1 MGSTMV
7 LEETLTLN
15 DIDDA
20 EDLVRTL
27 RGAGMT
33 ARLSRTTRLDRSL
46 VLTGRVRDFRSLFSG
61 EIVQVADPGLKEGY
75 KHTLADI
82 EKTVESVA
90 AFMAEHP
97 PGVPFPDDAGQDLIR
112 PVMEAL
118 EKDGA
123 GETIPD
129 ETAEQFVHWIR
140 ALALLQ
146 SNGLIE
152 IREDGEMAL
161 QRHADPDDL
170 VMSLPFALVYEAEPE
185 SLGTYGIRVMM
196 TIASVPLCRVTFGAD
211 AIAGMDIGEVDA
223 LIADL
228 EIDEEE
234 YDAFMERLSVKMI
247 VVERVLECI
256 EERGTATAM
265 EIYEMM
271 KGEPLTTG
279 EGEIT
284 LKLDLDY
291 LRDLLADLFKAR
303 VVRRSGAAFR
313 IAS

>member
-1 MGSTMV
+1 MV

-15 DIDDA
+15 EIDDA

-33 ARLSRTTRLDRSL
+33 ARITRATELDRSL
-46 VLTGRVRDFRSLFSG
+46 MVTGRVRDFKSFFAG
-61 EIVQVADPGLKEGY
+61 EIRQVADPALKEEY
-75 KHTLADI
+75 THTLAGV

-97 PGVPFPDDAGQDLIR
+97 AGVPFPPDAGQDLIR

-118 EKDGA
+118 QEDSA
-123 GETIPD
+123 GETLPD

-152 IREDGEMAL
+152 TREDEEMAL

-170 VMSLPFALVYEAEPE
+170 VMSLPFALVYEADPE
-185 SLGTYGIRVMM
+185 MLKTHGIRVVM
-196 TIASVPLCRVTFGAD
+196 TIASVPICRVTFGAD
-211 AIAGMDIGEVDA
+211 AIAGLDIDEIDA

-228 EIDEEE
+228 DIEEE
-234 YDAFMERLSVKMI
+234 QYDAFRERVSIKMI
-247 VVERVLECI
+247 VVERVMECI
-256 EERGTATAM
+256 EERGTATVM
-265 EIYEMM
+265 EVYEMM
-271 KGEPLTTG
+271 KAGPLTTE

-284 LKLDLDY
+284 LGIDLAY
-291 LRDLLADLFKAR
+291 LRDLLSDLQKAR
-303 VVRRSGAAFR
+303 VVRKSGAAFR

>member
-1 MGSTMV
+1 MV

-33 ARLSRTTRLDRSL
+33 ARIARTTELDRSL
-46 VLTGRVRDFRSLFSG
+46 VVNGRVRDFKSFFSG
-61 EIVQVADPGLKEGY
+61 EIGRVADPCLKEEY
-75 KHTLADI
+75 TCTLADI

-97 PGVPFPDDAGQDLIR
+97 AGVPFPDDAGQDLIR

-118 EKDGA
+118 QEGDSCESLPEG
-123 GETIPD
+123 
-129 ETAEQFVHWIR
+129 TAEQFVHWIR
-140 ALALLQ
+140 GLALLQ

-170 VMSLPFALVYEAEPE
+170 VMSLPFALVYEADPE
-185 SLGTYGIRVMM
+185 TLKTHGIRVMM
-196 TIASVPLCRVTFGAD
+196 TISSLPLCRVTFGAD
-211 AIAGMDIGEVDA
+211 AIAGMDIDEIDA
-223 LIADL
+223 LIANLD
-228 EIDEEE
+228 IDEEE
-234 YDAFMERLSVKMI
+234 YGAFRERVSIKMI

-256 EERGTATAM
+256 EKCGAATAM

-271 KGEPLTTG
+271 KGEPLITN

-291 LRDLLADLFKAR
+291 LRDLLTDLFKAR

-313 IAS
+313 VAL

>member
-1 MGSTMV
+1 MV

-15 DIDDA
+15 EIDDA

-27 RGAGMT
+27 RDAGMT

-46 VLTGRVRDFRSLFSG
+46 VVTGRVRDFRSLFTG
-61 EIVQVADPGLKEGY
+61 EIGQVADLTLKEEY
-75 KHTLADI
+75 THTLADI

-97 PGVPFPDDAGQDLIR
+97 AGVPFPDDAGQDLIR

-118 EKDGA
+118 EEGDSC
-123 GETIPD
+123 ESLPD

-140 ALALLQ
+140 GLALLQ

-185 SLGTYGIRVMM
+185 SLSTHGIRVMM
-196 TIASVPLCRVTFGAD
+196 TITSVPVCQVTFGAD
-211 AIAGMDIGEVDA
+211 AIAGMDIDEIDA
-223 LIADL
+223 LITDL
-228 EIDEEE
+228 DIDEEE
-234 YDAFMERLSVKMI
+234 YDEFRENVSIKMI

-265 EIYEMM
+265 EVYEMM
-271 KGEPLTTG
+271 KGELLTTG

-284 LKLDLDY
+284 LRIDLDY

-303 VVRRSGAAFR
+303 VVRKSGAAFR

>member
-1 MGSTMV
+1 MV

-33 ARLSRTTRLDRSL
+33 ARIARTTELDRSL
-46 VLTGRVRDFRSLFSG
+46 VVNGRVRDFRSLFSG
-61 EIVQVADPGLKEGY
+61 EIGRAADPCLKEEY
-75 KHTLADI
+75 TLTLADI

-97 PGVPFPDDAGQDLIR
+97 AGVPFPDDAGQDLIR

-118 EKDGA
+118 QEGDSCESLPEG
-123 GETIPD
+123 
-129 ETAEQFVHWIR
+129 TAEQFEHWIR
-140 ALALLQ
+140 GLALLQ

-170 VMSLPFALVYEAEPE
+170 VMSLPFALVYEAAPE
-185 SLGTYGIRVMM
+185 TLKTHGIRVMM

-211 AIAGMDIGEVDA
+211 AIAGMDLDEIDA

-234 YDAFMERLSVKMI
+234 HDAFMERLSIKMI

-265 EIYEMM
+265 EIYEVM
-271 KGEPLTTG
+271 KGEPLATG

-291 LRDLLADLFKAR
+291 LRDLLTDLFKAR

-313 IAS
+313 VAL